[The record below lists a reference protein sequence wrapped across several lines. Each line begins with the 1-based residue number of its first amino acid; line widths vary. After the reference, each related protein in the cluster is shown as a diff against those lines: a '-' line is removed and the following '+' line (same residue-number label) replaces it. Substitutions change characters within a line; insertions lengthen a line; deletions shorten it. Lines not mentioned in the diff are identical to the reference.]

1 MLIKVIEVWEIH
13 YKSGWHHFL
22 GLGPGHHKKE
32 KASWTQCVI
41 TPCFLTAYIMWLA
54 TSSFCHHDGLYPW
67 TASSINAFFFK
78 MLLSG
83 KFVTE
88 TSKVTKTITRK
99 QLVTPMIFI
108 PLLYQWVC
116 LTRSLIIIAP
126 RDLSWVLL
134 LIFLFWQHIQSLWKL
149 YTRNEAFRSVPGW
162 FLHILWL
169 SCVVSSPV
177 GSYHHYCLLIYW
189 PQWIVQMKHANLSIQ
204 M

>member
-41 TPCFLTAYIMWLA
+41 TPCFLTAYIMWLT

-134 LIFLFWQHIQSLWKL
+134 LIFVFWQHNHYESYTLEMKL
-149 YTRNEAFRSVPGW
+149 SGQFQVDFSIFYDSVVW
-162 FLHILWL
+162 CLH
-169 SCVVSSPV
+169 
-177 GSYHHYCLLIYW
+177 
-189 PQWIVQMKHANLSIQ
+189 QWGLTIITAY
-204 M
+204 